1 MTLLPKDYTS
11 QENIISDCLSEFG
24 LRYSQQYD
32 FYPYTVDLF
41 ISELNMVI
49 EADGAYGHFGK
60 REAKRNKQLLDIPEI
75 ETVYHIEEKSIGDIK
90 ERLWE
95 IIANE

>member
-1 MTLLPKDYTS
+1 MYNNSVQQQKLKD
-11 QENIISDCLSEFG
+11 
-24 LRYSQQYD
+24 
-32 FYPYTVDLF
+32 
-41 ISELNMVI
+41 
-49 EADGAYGHFGK
+49 
-60 REAKRNKQLLDIPEI
+60 KRNKQLLDIPEI